1 MIHASIGPFFS
12 IAGSTIS
19 RTLAR
24 TASSDQAA
32 LPTKCSSDWCWA
44 AVRAGAV
51 RAAIGSTLLRS
62 QARPNDSVK
71 IDRSNYE
78 SGLLQFSQLLRKQ
91 TLLHADHAPVQ
102 FVEAKTAGV

>member
-1 MIHASIGPFFS
+1 LAIDSETVTWQLACLPSWPQYWWCTPTECLPCLGNDVSSMIHASIGPLLS

-19 RTLAR
+19 RTLAS
-24 TASSDQAA
+24 TSASDQVA

-62 QARPNDSVK
+62 PGNIK
-71 IDRSNYE
+71 
-78 SGLLQFSQLLRKQ
+78 
-91 TLLHADHAPVQ
+91 PVQ
-102 FVEAKTAGV
+102 